1 MTDETSSSSG
11 IMENIDNL
19 TDQLSQVRTRLGMNG
34 PEGNRQRLRSPSDRR
49 GRTWSLGSSSSRKT
63 PSLLTPVARMQLNQL
78 QKEVAEAQKQRML
91 ARIGQLYL
99 EQHVGGQIEENAGG
113 LDEDD
118 RAPMDS
124 DASSSSQGSGSLNPS
139 LKEDFYHG
147 FNPPDELRGNP
158 YPPPEDW
165 VHIPDHH
172 ATSSRDAIH
181 RLQPLSGLQP
191 LSKDGDDAHEMSVY
205 HDISVKHE
213 DIKMAHKNSLKA
225 RRLTTTEIQKLA
237 LAQRTHKDDDDD
249 DDARKDHHDRDAIHR
264 VQPRSSGSPSRRDVV
279 RNDAVIYP
287 VIASRDES
295 SDEFR
300 KTLHGRSS
308 SQQPV
313 LSPAIQQD
321 TPAYGLNTALKKN
334 ITKRRSQ
341 GRPRDRQSLS
351 ETSRPLESLVAKKS
365 KPRPIDLDYVREV
378 NKTPDATRV
387 HLPSPSNG
395 KFGGTVTPG
404 SDFTRKHLPD
414 KSSDPELYTSLNQLW
429 ITKKTMEEH
438 MNDALE
444 ENDERTYRL
453 IEGQLNQ
460 LNNQMF
466 ALLQGRALRST
477 APSPTPSSQSSA
489 SNSTAHSKQST
500 KPVRVAPEWSPDGS
514 TFLIYLEYRD
524 ELTPWMVWEHM
535 SVSQLI
541 PTAANLVNVYYA
553 MAPQAPPGIHVAFE
567 DIMLFH
573 KQQQMDIEAG
583 RLSDYSVLP
592 GAVVEVVAT
601 LPGGGFGQNR
611 TVEIKRPQPRQES
624 RPLGLREGDQKDV
637 VDDRDTSHSNRAHE
651 KIKQSFKCPRFS
663 GQPKDWKLWN
673 KGFQRFLS
681 IWDLEYVLD
690 PDFFFEVPFPQKK
703 IDDNKLV
710 YYILEDATQGSPL
723 AASYVRQAPVKNGFE
738 AYYLLHDG
746 FVFAGTTTSTIL
758 LNELSNFRF
767 KQDETPAEVIL
778 RLEELF
784 QDLEMLPDD
793 AAMKFNDT
801 QRIGYLLGALRH
813 EPQWETVTSSIT
825 SSQIKGEITFRQ
837 ACDELRV
844 RCEADKAYKLIDKEV
859 KSKRK
864 VQAYQ
869 AKIEAVAEE
878 VAEDEVVEK
887 AVKTFISTISKRTNK
902 DTTSGVDKKGLKAGK
917 PKYEK
922 RECLAIGCENQT
934 TFPLCGNHYHSIV
947 SGKTPTVGLRNDYG
961 SATFNQATNSVEYP
975 PKVPAALLPK
985 PKKQ

>member
-1 MTDETSSSSG
+1 MVISVKMTDETSSSSG

-19 TDQLSQVRTRLGMNG
+19 TDQLSQVRIRLGMNG
-34 PEGNRQRLRSPSDRR
+34 QEANVRRHRSSSDRK
-49 GRTWSLGSSSSRKT
+49 GRTRSLGSSSGRKQ
-63 PSLLTPVARMQLNQL
+63 PSLLTPVARMQLNQF
-78 QKEVAEAQKQRML
+78 QKDVAEAQNQRML
-91 ARIGQLYL
+91 ARVGQLYL
-99 EQHVGGQIEENAGG
+99 EQQAGEQIEENAGD

-118 RAPMDS
+118 QAPMNS
-124 DASSSSQGSGSLNPS
+124 DASSSSQGSDSIHPH
-139 LKEDFYHG
+139 LKGDFYHG
-147 FNPPDELRGNP
+147 FNLPDELRGNS
-158 YPPPEDW
+158 YPQSEDW
-165 VHIPDHH
+165 VHIPDHPM
-172 ATSSRDAIH
+172 ASSRDARLQPLPSMPPSLREGASTDSVTYPVKAARDESSNDLSIAHQDRNAIH
-181 RLQPLSGLQP
+181 RLQS
-191 LSKDGDDAHEMSVY
+191 
-205 HDISVKHE
+205 
-213 DIKMAHKNSLKA
+213 
-225 RRLTTTEIQKLA
+225 
-237 LAQRTHKDDDDD
+237 
-249 DDARKDHHDRDAIHR
+249 
-264 VQPRSSGSPSRRDVV
+264 RSSWPPSLRDEV

-287 VIASRDES
+287 VITARDES
-295 SDEFR
+295 SDMFS
-300 KTLHGRSS
+300 KAHQGN
-308 SQQPV
+308 SQQPG

-365 KPRPIDLDYVREV
+365 KSRPIDLDYAREV
-378 NKTPDATRV
+378 NRTPDAIRV
-387 HLPSPSNG
+387 LPPPPSKG
-395 KFGGTVTPG
+395 KVGGTVTPVP
-404 SDFTRKHLPD
+404 DFTRKHLPD
-414 KSSDPELYTSLNQLW
+414 KRSDPELYASLHQLW
-429 ITKKTMEEH
+429 VTKKAMEED
-438 MNDALE
+438 MNEAMD
-444 ENDERTYRL
+444 ENDERTYRHV
-453 IEGQLNQ
+453 ESQHNQ
-460 LNNQMF
+460 MNNQMF

-477 APSPTPSSQSSA
+477 AHSPTLSHQSSA
-489 SNSTAHSKQST
+489 SSNTSHPQPST

-514 TFLIYLEYRD
+514 TFIIYLEYRD
-524 ELTPWMVWEHM
+524 ELTPWMVWENM
-535 SVSQLI
+535 PVSQLLQ
-541 PTAANLVNVYYA
+541 TAVNLVNVYYA
-553 MAPQAPPGIHVAFE
+553 MAPQAPPGIQVVFD

-573 KQQQMDIEAG
+573 KHQQMDIEAG

-592 GAVVEVVAT
+592 GAIVEVVAT

-611 TVEIKRPQPRQES
+611 TIKRPQLRGSTRQDS
-624 RPLGLREGDQKDV
+624 RPLGLREGNQMDGASQMNR
-637 VDDRDTSHSNRAHE
+637 DDKDTSQSNRAHE

-690 PDFFFEVPFPQKK
+690 PDFFFEVPFPRKK
-703 IDDNKLV
+703 IEDNKLV

-767 KQDETPAEVIL
+767 KQDETPTEVIL

-869 AKIEAVAEE
+869 AKVEAVVEE
-878 VAEDEVVEK
+878 VADGDAVEK
-887 AVKTFISTISKRTNK
+887 AVKTLISTMSKRTNK
-902 DTTSGVDKKGLKAGK
+902 DTTSGADKKGSKAGK

-947 SGKTPTVGLRNDYG
+947 SGKTPTVDLRNDYG